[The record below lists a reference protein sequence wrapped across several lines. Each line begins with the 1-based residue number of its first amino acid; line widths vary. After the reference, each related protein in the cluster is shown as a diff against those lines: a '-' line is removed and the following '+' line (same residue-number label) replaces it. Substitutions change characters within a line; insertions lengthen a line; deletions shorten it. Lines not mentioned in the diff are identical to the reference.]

1 MNSIETKKADLLSF
15 LDKELARLDR
25 AGKKNSKELDS
36 YIEGNFDAKYDLL
49 AGRNADAL
57 GRIIAKNTN
66 YANVELVFKEFYSL
80 INKDSSLEEIESK
93 ARALI
98 TVYEEKLQRYTIAFN
113 ILDDIDAVKRTT
125 AEMLPK
131 IHNNVDVIS
140 QRDWFAI
147 ANIKSNICYLGDMI
161 DILKDFIK
169 IIK

>member
-25 AGKKNSKELDS
+25 VSKKNSKELNS
-36 YIEGNFDAKYDLL
+36 YIEGNFNVKYDLL
-49 AGRNADAL
+49 AGRDADAL
-57 GRIIAKNTN
+57 GRIIAKNAN

-80 INKDSSLEEIESK
+80 INNNSSLEEIESK

-98 TVYEEKLQRYTIAFN
+98 TIYEEKLQHYTMTFN
-113 ILDDIDAVKRTT
+113 TLDDIDTIKRTT

-147 ANIKSNICYLGDMI
+147 ANIKSNICYFGDMI
-161 DILKDFIK
+161 DILKDLIK

>member
-36 YIEGNFDAKYDLL
+36 YIEGNFNVKYDLL
-49 AGRNADAL
+49 AGRDADAL
-57 GRIIAKNTN
+57 GRIITKNIN

-80 INKDSSLEEIESK
+80 INRGSSLEEIESK

-98 TVYEEKLQRYTIAFN
+98 TVYEEKLRHYIMTYN
-113 ILDDIDAVKRTT
+113 MLDDIDAVKRTT

-147 ANIKSNICYLGDMI
+147 ANIKSNICYFGDMI
-161 DILKDFIK
+161 DILKDLIK